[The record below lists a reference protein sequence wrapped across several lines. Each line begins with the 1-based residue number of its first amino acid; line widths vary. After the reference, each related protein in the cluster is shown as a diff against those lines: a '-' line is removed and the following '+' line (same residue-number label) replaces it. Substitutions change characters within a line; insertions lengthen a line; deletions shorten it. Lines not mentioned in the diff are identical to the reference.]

1 MNEQLKLQWQEEF
14 EAADIKT
21 VRQML
26 AQEPGLVNVR
36 IRQNNQ
42 AAPRWGPLFVASI
55 KLNSLEKIKALVEA
69 GANVNNSEL
78 GTHWPSTDY
87 EINRYLIERGV
98 DVNQP
103 SYLGFHAIGVT
114 GLDTFLLMM
123 KHGLDP
129 NFTWEYIGQTMLHMQ
144 ALHDN
149 DKELA
154 CTFILIRA
162 GANVNAQAR
171 TGLDDEPIMEN
182 EHGIRYGRETPLH
195 SAARSGSKLQVRLLL
210 DHGADASLRTVSRI
224 VQPKQLTEWTGEI
237 TSFFWPMTEFKR
249 VLFEP
254 YQGETPMEM
263 AIRHGH
269 DEVAAVLEERTG

>member
-1 MNEQLKLQWQEEF
+1 MNQQLKLQWQEEF
-14 EAADIKT
+14 ENADVQT

-36 IRQNNQ
+36 VRQSNQ
-42 AAPRWGPLFVASI
+42 AEPRWGPLFVASI

-69 GANVNNSEL
+69 GANINNSEL

-87 EINRYLIERGV
+87 EINRYFVERGI

-114 GLDTFLLMM
+114 GLDSFLLMM

-129 NFTWEYIGQTMLHMQ
+129 NFTWAYIGQTMLHLQ
-144 ALHDN
+144 ALHDS

-154 CTFILIRA
+154 CSFMLIRA

-182 EHGIRYGRETPLH
+182 EHDIRYGRETPLH

-224 VQPKQLTEWTGEI
+224 VEPKQLTEWTEEV
-237 TSFFWPMTEFKR
+237 TSFPWPMTEFKR
-249 VLFEP
+249 LLFEP
-254 YQGETPMEM
+254 YSGETPLEM
-263 AIRHGH
+263 AIRYGH

>member
-1 MNEQLKLQWQEEF
+1 MNQQLKLQWQEEF
-14 EAADIKT
+14 EKADVQT
-21 VRQML
+21 VRRML

-36 IRQNNQ
+36 VRRINQ
-42 AAPRWGPLFVASI
+42 AEPRWGPLFVASV
-55 KLNSLEKIKALVEA
+55 KLNSLDKVKALIEA
-69 GANVNNSEL
+69 GANINNSEL

-87 EINRYLIERGV
+87 EINRYFVERGI

-103 SYLGFHAIGVT
+103 SFLGFHAIGVT
-114 GLDTFLLMM
+114 ELDSFLLMM
-123 KHGLDP
+123 KNCLDP
-129 NFTWEYIGQTMLHMQ
+129 NFTWDYIGQTMLHMQ
-144 ALHDN
+144 ALHDA

-154 CTFILIRA
+154 CAYILAQA
-162 GANVNAQAR
+162 GADVNAQAR

-224 VQPKQLTEWTGEI
+224 VEPKRLAAWTEDV
-237 TSFFWPMTEFKR
+237 TSFLWPMTEFKR

-254 YQGETPMEM
+254 YAGETPREM
-263 AIRHGH
+263 AIRYGH
-269 DEVAAVLEERTG
+269 HEVAAILEERAG

>member
-1 MNEQLKLQWQEEF
+1 MNQQLKLQWEEEF
-14 EAADIKT
+14 EKADVQT
-21 VRQML
+21 VRRML

-36 IRQNNQ
+36 VRRINQ
-42 AAPRWGPLFVASI
+42 AEPRWGPLFVASV
-55 KLNSLEKIKALVEA
+55 KLNSLDKVKALIEA
-69 GANVNNSEL
+69 GANINNSEL

-87 EINRYLIERGV
+87 EINRYFVERGI

-103 SYLGFHAIGVT
+103 SFLGFHALGVT
-114 GLDTFLLMM
+114 ELDSFLLMM
-123 KHGLDP
+123 KYGLDP
-129 NFTWEYIGQTMLHMQ
+129 NFTWAYIGQTMLHMQ
-144 ALHDN
+144 ALHDH

-154 CTFILIRA
+154 CTYMLIRA
-162 GANVNAQAR
+162 GADVNAQAR

-224 VQPKQLTEWTGEI
+224 VEPKRLAAWTEDV
-237 TSFFWPMTEFKR
+237 TSFLWPMTEFKR

-254 YQGETPMEM
+254 YAGETPREM
-263 AIRHGH
+263 AIRYGH
-269 DEVAAVLEERTG
+269 HEVAAILEERTG